1 MCYNIKKQNGV
12 VMEFGE
18 KLQALR
24 KKRGLTQEELGAQLF
39 VSRTAISKWESSRGY
54 PNIESLKAIASFFNV
69 TVDELLS
76 CEEILNVAEQ
86 DGKRKENRLKNLFF
100 ALVDISF
107 ILLLFL
113 PFFALRNNDIISA
126 VSLLYLK
133 NSQTYLKIVYFTLVF
148 SSALI
153 GIIQLILVNC
163 QSKFWQKSKRKISLA
178 ITIIMVVVFSASLQP
193 YASIFTFAF
202 LLIKA
207 MTVIKL

>member
-1 MCYNIKKQNGV
+1 
-12 VMEFGE
+12 MEFGE

-54 PNIESLKAIASFFNV
+54 PNIESLKAIASFFYV